1 MKTNI
6 NLTNT
11 YTFNQFLSKEFV
23 LFLKEEIKSI
33 VADQK
38 IAKRDR
44 KDANHPCPEKRV
56 YSCYKAFYKVLE
68 NRDTLDSLYN
78 IYYFIRKNK
87 NNVDWGKVYVKNDR
101 WGGPYISIDPSVTEY
116 KVLNGDVKGMSCGT
130 FHEIIKKYVESN
142 G

>member
-44 KDANHPCPEKRV
+44 KDTNHPCPEKRV

-87 NNVDWGKVYVKNDR
+87 NNIDWSKVYVKNDR

-116 KVLNGDVKGMSCGT
+116 KVLNGDVKGVSCGT

>member
-87 NNVDWGKVYVKNDR
+87 DNVDWDKVYIKNDR
-101 WGGPYISIDPSVTEY
+101 WCGPYISIDSSVTEY
-116 KVLNGDVKGMSCGT
+116 RILRWDVKDHGSKIL
-130 FHEIIKKYVESN
+130 HEIVKKYVESN

>member
-1 MKTNI
+1 MKI
-6 NLTNT
+6 NENNT

-33 VADQK
+33 AADQK

-44 KDANHPCPEKRV
+44 KFNDNHPCPEKRV
-56 YSCYKAFYKVLE
+56 YSTYDAYYRVMN
-68 NRDTLDSLYN
+68 NRSALHSLYG

-87 NNVDWGKVYVKNDR
+87 NNVDWSKVSVGPGMWGWGKR
-101 WGGPYISIDPSVTEY
+101 LTIDPSVKGY
-116 KVLNGDVKGMSCGT
+116 KVLDEDVKDCSCVT
-130 FHEIIKKYVESN
+130 FHEIVTKYVKAN

>member
-1 MKTNI
+1 MKINI
-6 NLTNT
+6 NTNNN
-11 YTFNQFLSKEFV
+11 YNFSEFLSKEFV

-44 KDANHPCPEKRV
+44 KDVNHPCPEKRV
-56 YSCYKAFYKVLE
+56 YSIYSAADKVLS
-68 NRDTLDSLYN
+68 NRETLNYLYG

-87 NNVDWGKVYVKNDR
+87 NNVDWSKVSIQHNNWAYWIHIDASVLDYRTLGNGLDR
-101 WGGPYISIDPSVTEY
+101 SGRKLHDIVT
-116 KVLNGDVKGMSCGT
+116 
-130 FHEIIKKYVESN
+130 KYVESN

>member
-1 MKTNI
+1 MDNNKNYI
-6 NLTNT
+6 
-11 YTFNQFLSKEFV
+11 FNQFLSKEFIS
-23 LFLKEEIKSI
+23 FFKEEIKSI

-44 KDANHPCPEKRV
+44 KDVNHPCPEKRV
-56 YSCYKAFYKVLE
+56 YSCYNAFYKVLE

-87 NNVDWGKVYVKNDR
+87 NNVDWNNVCVKADR
-101 WGGPYISIDPSVTEY
+101 WGRPYISIDPSVMGY
-116 KVLNGDVKGMSCGT
+116 KVLKGDITDMRCGS
-130 FHEIIKKYVESN
+130 FYEIVKKYVESN

>member
-1 MKTNI
+1 MKI
-6 NLTNT
+6 DFTNT

-33 VADQK
+33 IADQK

-44 KDANHPCPEKRV
+44 KDVNHPCPEKRV
-56 YSCYKAFYKVLE
+56 YSCYKAFDKVLE
-68 NRDTLDSLYN
+68 NRETLDSLYN

-87 NNVDWGKVYVKNDR
+87 NNVDWDKVYVKNDR
-101 WGGPYISIDPSVTEY
+101 WGGSYISIDPSVTEY
-116 KVLNGDVKGMSCGT
+116 KTLRWDAKGHDCKALQ
-130 FHEIIKKYVESN
+130 EIVKKYVENN

>member
-68 NRDTLDSLYN
+68 NRDALDSLYN

-87 NNVDWGKVYVKNDR
+87 NNVDWDKVYVKNDR
-101 WGGPYISIDPSVTEY
+101 WGGPYISIDPFVIEY
-116 KVLNGDVKGMSCGT
+116 RTLRWDAKGHDCKIL
-130 FHEIIKKYVESN
+130 HEIVKKYVESN

>member
-1 MKTNI
+1 MKI
-6 NLTNT
+6 DFTNT

-44 KDANHPCPEKRV
+44 KDVNHPCPEKRV
-56 YSCYKAFYKVLE
+56 YSYYKAFNKVLE
-68 NRDTLDSLYN
+68 NRETLDSLYN
-78 IYYFIRKNK
+78 VYYFIRKNK
-87 NNVDWGKVYVKNDR
+87 DNVDWSKVYVKNDR

>member
-44 KDANHPCPEKRV
+44 KDVNHPCPEKRV

-68 NRDTLDSLYN
+68 NRDALDSLYN

-87 NNVDWGKVYVKNDR
+87 DNVDWSKVSVTPVR
-101 WGGPYISIDPSVTEY
+101 WGGWEIEIDPSVTEY
-116 KVLNGDVKGMSCGT
+116 KVLNSDVKDRRCGT
-130 FHEIIKKYVESN
+130 FHEIIKKYVENN